1 VNSADPAPPV
11 PAGRLSGLRKRVL
24 SALVLLAI
32 ALAGLFSG
40 PAAFELLVAVAGAIL
55 AWEWTRLVSAGRFGF
70 SGLAVGAVVLASGA
84 VASVGWPGEALAI
97 AAVGAAGVYLF
108 ARAGARTRCG
118 WISAGPVYIGI
129 PVVCLIWLRGEDNAG
144 LDAILWLLA
153 SVWATD
159 TGAYFAGR
167 TIGGPKLAP
176 RFSPNKTWAGLFGA
190 MVAAAIVGWIGSR
203 LVPAGPGAGALAL
216 AGAVLAVVAQGGD
229 LLESAV
235 KRRFGAKDSSA
246 LIPGHGGL
254 FDRVDGL
261 LTAAVAFALFQWAT
275 DARVLTWP

>member
-1 VNSADPAPPV
+1 MNSADPAPPV

-40 PAAFELLVAVAGAIL
+40 PTAFELLVAVAGAIL
-55 AWEWTRLVSAGRFGF
+55 AWEWTRLVSAGRFGL
-70 SGLAVGAVVLASGA
+70 SGLAVGGVVLASGA
-84 VASVGWPGEALAI
+84 VASVGQPGDALAI
-97 AAVGAAGVYLF
+97 AAAGAVGVYLF
-108 ARAGARTRCG
+108 ARARGRMQCG
-118 WISAGPVYIGI
+118 WISAGPIYIGI
-129 PVVCLIWLRGEDNAG
+129 PIVCLIWLRGEDNAG

-167 TIGGPKLAP
+167 AIGGPKLAP

-190 MVAAAIVGWIGSR
+190 MIAAAIVGWIGSR
-203 LVPAGPGAGALAL
+203 LVPAGPAAGALAA

-275 DARVLTWP
+275 DARVLSWP

>member
-1 VNSADPAPPV
+1 MNSPV
-11 PAGRLSGLRKRVL
+11 PAGRLAGLRQRVL

-40 PAAFELLVAVAGAIL
+40 PVAFELMVAAGGAIL
-55 AWEWTRLVSAGRFGF
+55 AWEWTRLVGAGRFGL
-70 SGLAVGAVVLASGA
+70 SGLV
-84 VASVGWPGEALAI
+84 
-97 AAVGAAGVYLF
+97 VGAAVLACGGVAAFGMPGPGLLL
-108 ARAGARTRCG
+108 AAAGALAVYAFANFRGRTQCS
-118 WISAGPVYIGI
+118 WLAAGPLYIGI

-144 LDAILWLLA
+144 LVAILWLLA

-167 TIGGPKLAP
+167 AIGGPKLAP

-190 MVAAAIVGWIGSR
+190 MISAALVGWIANR
-203 LVPAGPGAGALAL
+203 LVPLGPPAGALAL

-229 LLESAV
+229 LLESGV

-261 LTAAVAFALFQWAT
+261 LTAAVAFAFFQWASG
-275 DARVLTWP
+275 ARVLAWP